1 MNKVVFF
8 VFYLIPGLILAQY
21 QITID
26 AFVLDYETGQPIE
39 YSEVGFDKKSIV
51 TLTDNEGK
59 FQLLY
64 NDELVEDNDLFMI
77 KANGY
82 KSLNINAGQVY
93 KFLRNT
99 NKFYL
104 KPESPAKK
112 WSAEFYTNDDSEFLY
127 GKVFSVSGPIQGATI
142 QIKDK
147 LIESKS
153 DFDGYFS
160 IKAKRNDILIVN
172 YLGMDEKQIL
182 VDDMEDVY
190 VLLKTSAEI
199 LDEVVLN
206 SSKVIDKDV
215 ETGYGKKNKDAMGF
229 SASTITAKDISPA
242 AISLVDVI
250 KGKFNGVQVGSNQDM
265 SPTGNKATIYVRGGS
280 LSINNSASAIFDVD
294 GMIYTETPD
303 FLDPQQ
309 IESIT
314 LLRSIG
320 ATNKYGSEGRGGVF
334 IIKMNVLARGS
345 AEIINSALVK
355 GNDYIEVLPIFT
367 NDSIS
372 SYYIKELKSAKT
384 FTDAKRIYEQQK
396 KYINTLSVP
405 YYFECYE
412 YFSNWNKIYAYS
424 ILTSLASL
432 AKDNPKALKALA
444 FKMEEIG
451 KIEDAKIIYQ
461 YLLDIRPNDE
471 QSYRDL
477 ALIYKE
483 LGENAMAIDLYS
495 KILKKQI
502 PMVDMLGLEET
513 IANEAAEIYFK
524 NINNEV
530 SFPKFP
536 VSTLR
541 GLFPEYIWKDF
552 GYDYRIVFDW
562 TDPNIEF
569 NVQFVN
575 PKNKYFNWSHT
586 VIDSKANMIDEIQ
599 YGYNTEEFIIDD
611 SDKGEWIINIENFTI
626 ENKENPTYLKYTV
639 FKNYGRPNQIKKLMV
654 INLGEIKQKMTLDK
668 LLYYN

>member
-1 MNKVVFF
+1 MKRILFF
-8 VFYLIPGLILAQY
+8 LYYLIPGLILAQY

-26 AFVLDYETGQPIE
+26 ASVLDYETKQPIE
-39 YSEVGFDKKSIV
+39 YSEVGFYHKDII

-64 NDELVEDNDLFMI
+64 NDELVDDQDLFI
-77 KANGY
+77 VTANGY
-82 KSLNINAGQVY
+82 QSLNITASQVY

-104 KPESPAKK
+104 KPQQPKDS
-112 WSAEFYTNDDSEFLY
+112 WNAEFYDDDDSEFLY

-142 QIKDK
+142 RVKNK

-153 DFDGYFS
+153 DFEGYFT
-160 IKAKRNDILIVN
+160 IKAKPNDILVVN

-182 VDDMEDVY
+182 VDDMNDVY
-190 VLLKTSAEI
+190 VLLKTNAEI

-206 SSKVIDKDV
+206 SSKAIDKEVD
-215 ETGYGKKNKDAMGF
+215 TGFGKKNKDAVGF
-229 SASTITAKDISPA
+229 STSTITAKDISPA
-242 AISLVDVI
+242 AITLVDVI
-250 KGKFNGVQVGSNQDM
+250 KGKFAGVQVGSNQDM

-345 AEIINSALVK
+345 AEIINSALIK
-355 GNDYIEVLPIFT
+355 GNDYSEVLPIYT
-367 NDSIS
+367 NDSID

-384 FTDAKRIYEQQK
+384 FIEAKTIYEQQK

-405 YYFECYE
+405 YYFECYD
-412 YFSNWNKIYAYS
+412 YFSSWDRSYAYS

-451 KIEDAKIIYQ
+451 KLEDAKIIYQ
-461 YLLDIRPNDE
+461 YLLDIRPSDE

-483 LGENAMAIDLYS
+483 LGENAMAVDLYT
-495 KILKKQI
+495 KMLKKEI

-524 NINNEV
+524 NKNKTYL
-530 SFPKFP
+530 SRFP
-536 VSTLR
+536 VSRLR
-541 GLFPEYIWKDF
+541 GLFPEYIWKEF

-611 SDKGEWIINIENFTI
+611 SEKGDWIINIENFTI
-626 ENKENPTYLKYTV
+626 ENNENPTYLKYTV
-639 FKNYGRPNQIKKLMV
+639 FKNYGRPNQIKKLRV
-654 INLGEIKQKMTLDK
+654 INLSKLNQKITLDK

>member
-1 MNKVVFF
+1 MKRILFF
-8 VFYLIPGLILAQY
+8 LYYLIPGLILAQY

-26 AFVLDYETGQPIE
+26 ASVLDYETKQPIE
-39 YSEVGFDKKSIV
+39 YSEVGFYHKDII

-64 NDELVEDNDLFMI
+64 NDELVDDQDLFI
-77 KANGY
+77 VRANGY
-82 KSLNINAGQVY
+82 QSLNITASQVY

-104 KPESPAKK
+104 KPQQPKDS
-112 WSAEFYTNDDSEFLY
+112 WNAEFYDDDDSEFLY

-142 QIKDK
+142 RVKNK

-153 DFDGYFS
+153 DFEGYFT
-160 IKAKRNDILIVN
+160 IKAKPNDILVVN

-182 VDDMEDVY
+182 VDDMNDVY
-190 VLLKTSAEI
+190 VLLKTNAEI

-206 SSKVIDKDV
+206 SSKAIDKEVD
-215 ETGYGKKNKDAMGF
+215 TGFGKKNKDAVGF
-229 SASTITAKDISPA
+229 STSTITAKDISPA
-242 AISLVDVI
+242 AITLVDVI
-250 KGKFNGVQVGSNQDM
+250 KGKFAGVQVGSNQDM

-345 AEIINSALVK
+345 AEIINSALIK
-355 GNDYIEVLPIFT
+355 GNDYSEVLPIYT
-367 NDSIS
+367 NDSID
-372 SYYIKELKSAKT
+372 SYYINELKAAKT
-384 FTDAKRIYEQQK
+384 FIEAKTIYEHQK

-405 YYFECYE
+405 YYFECYD
-412 YFSNWNKIYAYS
+412 YFSSWDRSYAYS

-451 KIEDAKIIYQ
+451 KLEDAKIIYQ
-461 YLLDIRPNDE
+461 YLLDIRPSDE

-483 LGENAMAIDLYS
+483 LGENAMAVDLYT
-495 KILKKQI
+495 KMLKKEI

-524 NINNEV
+524 NKNKTYL
-530 SFPKFP
+530 SRFP
-536 VSTLR
+536 VSRLR
-541 GLFPEYIWKDF
+541 GLFPEYIWKEF

-611 SDKGEWIINIENFTI
+611 SEKGDWIINIENFTI
-626 ENKENPTYLKYTV
+626 ENNENPTYLKYTV
-639 FKNYGRPNQIKKLMV
+639 FKNYGRPNQIKKLRV
-654 INLGEIKQKMTLDK
+654 INLSKLNQKITLDK

>member
-1 MNKVVFF
+1 MKRILFF
-8 VFYLIPGLILAQY
+8 LYYLIPGLILAQY

-26 AFVLDYETGQPIE
+26 ASVLDYETKQPIE
-39 YSEVGFDKKSIV
+39 YSEVGFYHKDII

-64 NDELVEDNDLFMI
+64 NDELVDDQDLFI
-77 KANGY
+77 VRANGY
-82 KSLNINAGQVY
+82 QSLNITASQVY

-104 KPESPAKK
+104 KPQQTKYT
-112 WSAEFYTNDDSEFLY
+112 WNAEFYDDDDSEFLY

-142 QIKDK
+142 RVKNK

-153 DFDGYFS
+153 DFEGYFT
-160 IKAKRNDILIVN
+160 IKAKPNDILVVN

-182 VDDMEDVY
+182 VDDMNDVY
-190 VLLKTSAEI
+190 VLLKTNAEI

-206 SSKVIDKDV
+206 SSKAIDKEVD
-215 ETGYGKKNKDAMGF
+215 TGFGKKNKDAVGF
-229 SASTITAKDISPA
+229 STSTITAKDISPA
-242 AISLVDVI
+242 AITLVDVI
-250 KGKFNGVQVGSNQDM
+250 KGKFAGVQVGSNQDM

-345 AEIINSALVK
+345 AEIINSALIK
-355 GNDYIEVLPIFT
+355 GNDYSEVLPIYT
-367 NDSIS
+367 NDSID

-384 FTDAKRIYEQQK
+384 FIEAKTIYEQQK

-405 YYFECYE
+405 YYFECYD
-412 YFSNWNKIYAYS
+412 YFSSWDRSYAYS

-444 FKMEEIG
+444 FKMEELG
-451 KIEDAKIIYQ
+451 KLEDAKIVYQ
-461 YLLDIRPNDE
+461 YLLDIRPSDE

-483 LGENAMAIDLYS
+483 LGENAMAVDLYT
-495 KILKKQI
+495 KMLKKEI

-524 NINNEV
+524 NKNKTYL
-530 SFPKFP
+530 SRFP
-536 VSTLR
+536 VSRLR
-541 GLFPEYIWKDF
+541 GLFPEYIWKEF

-611 SDKGEWIINIENFTI
+611 SEKGDWIINIENFTI
-626 ENKENPTYLKYTV
+626 ENNENPTYLKYTV
-639 FKNYGRPNQIKKLMV
+639 FKNYGRPNQIKKLRV
-654 INLGEIKQKMTLDK
+654 INLSKLNQKITLDK

>member
-1 MNKVVFF
+1 MKRILFF
-8 VFYLIPGLILAQY
+8 LYYLIPGLILAQY

-26 AFVLDYETGQPIE
+26 ASVLDYETKQPIE
-39 YSEVGFDKKSIV
+39 YSEVGFYHKDII

-64 NDELVEDNDLFMI
+64 NDELVDDQDLFI
-77 KANGY
+77 VRANGY
-82 KSLNINAGQVY
+82 QSLNITASQVY
-93 KFLRNT
+93 RFLRNT

-104 KPESPAKK
+104 KPQQPKYT
-112 WSAEFYTNDDSEFLY
+112 WNAEFYDDDDSEFLY

-142 QIKDK
+142 RVKNK

-153 DFDGYFS
+153 DFEGYFT
-160 IKAKRNDILIVN
+160 IKAKPNDILVVN

-182 VDDMEDVY
+182 VDDMNDVY
-190 VLLKTSAEI
+190 VLLKTNAEI

-206 SSKVIDKDV
+206 SSKAIDKEVD
-215 ETGYGKKNKDAMGF
+215 TGFGKKNKDAVGF
-229 SASTITAKDISPA
+229 STSTITAKDISPA
-242 AISLVDVI
+242 AITLVDVI
-250 KGKFNGVQVGSNQDM
+250 KGKFAGVQVGSNQDM

-345 AEIINSALVK
+345 AEIINSALIK
-355 GNDYIEVLPIFT
+355 GNDYSEVLPIYT
-367 NDSIS
+367 NDSID

-384 FTDAKRIYEQQK
+384 FIEAKTIYEQQK

-405 YYFECYE
+405 YYFECYD
-412 YFSNWNKIYAYS
+412 YFSSWDRSYAYS

-451 KIEDAKIIYQ
+451 KLEDAKIIYQ
-461 YLLDIRPNDE
+461 YLLDIRPSDE

-483 LGENAMAIDLYS
+483 LGENAMAVDLYT
-495 KILKKQI
+495 KMLKKEI

-524 NINNEV
+524 NKNKTYL
-530 SFPKFP
+530 SRFP
-536 VSTLR
+536 VSRLR
-541 GLFPEYIWKDF
+541 GLFPEYIWKEF

-611 SDKGEWIINIENFTI
+611 SEKGDWIINIENFTI
-626 ENKENPTYLKYTV
+626 ENNENPTYLKYTV
-639 FKNYGRPNQIKKLMV
+639 FKNYGRPNQIKKLRV
-654 INLGEIKQKMTLDK
+654 INLSKLNQKITLDK

>member
-1 MNKVVFF
+1 MKRILFF
-8 VFYLIPGLILAQY
+8 LYYLIPGLILAQY

-26 AFVLDYETGQPIE
+26 ASVLDYETKQPIE
-39 YSEVGFDKKSIV
+39 YSEVGFYHKDII

-64 NDELVEDNDLFMI
+64 NDELVDDQDLFI
-77 KANGY
+77 VRANGY
-82 KSLNINAGQVY
+82 QSLNITASQVY

-104 KPESPAKK
+104 KPQQTKYT
-112 WSAEFYTNDDSEFLY
+112 WNAEFYDDDDSEFLY

-142 QIKDK
+142 RVKNK

-153 DFDGYFS
+153 DFEGYFT
-160 IKAKRNDILIVN
+160 IKAKPNDILVVN

-182 VDDMEDVY
+182 VDDMNDVY
-190 VLLKTSAEI
+190 VLLKTNAEI

-206 SSKVIDKDV
+206 SSKAIDKEVD
-215 ETGYGKKNKDAMGF
+215 TGFGKKNKDAVGF
-229 SASTITAKDISPA
+229 STSTITAKDISPA
-242 AISLVDVI
+242 AITLVDVI
-250 KGKFNGVQVGSNQDM
+250 KGKFAGVQVGSNQDM

-345 AEIINSALVK
+345 AEIINSALIK
-355 GNDYIEVLPIFT
+355 GNDYSEVLPIYT
-367 NDSIS
+367 NDSID
-372 SYYIKELKSAKT
+372 SYYIKELKAAKT
-384 FTDAKRIYEQQK
+384 FIEAKTIYEQQK

-405 YYFECYE
+405 YYFECYD
-412 YFSNWNKIYAYS
+412 YFSSWDRSYAYS

-451 KIEDAKIIYQ
+451 KLEDAKIIYQ
-461 YLLDIRPNDE
+461 YLLDIRPSDE

-483 LGENAMAIDLYS
+483 LGENAMAVDLYT
-495 KILKKQI
+495 KMLKKEI

-524 NINNEV
+524 NKNKTYL
-530 SFPKFP
+530 SRFP
-536 VSTLR
+536 VSRLR
-541 GLFPEYIWKDF
+541 GLFPEYIWKEF

-611 SDKGEWIINIENFTI
+611 SEKGDWIINIENFTI
-626 ENKENPTYLKYTV
+626 ENNENPTYLKYTV
-639 FKNYGRPNQIKKLMV
+639 FKNYGRPNQIKKLRV
-654 INLGEIKQKMTLDK
+654 INLSKLNQKITLDK

>member
-1 MNKVVFF
+1 MKRILFF
-8 VFYLIPGLILAQY
+8 LYYLIPGLILAQY

-26 AFVLDYETGQPIE
+26 ASVLDYETKQPIE
-39 YSEVGFDKKSIV
+39 YSEVGFYHKDII

-64 NDELVEDNDLFMI
+64 NDELVDDQDLFI
-77 KANGY
+77 VRANGY
-82 KSLNINAGQVY
+82 QSLNITASQVY

-104 KPESPAKK
+104 KPQQTKYT
-112 WSAEFYTNDDSEFLY
+112 WNAEFYDDDDSEFLY

-142 QIKDK
+142 RVKNK

-153 DFDGYFS
+153 DFEGYFT
-160 IKAKRNDILIVN
+160 IKAKPNDILVFN

-182 VDDMEDVY
+182 VDDMNDVY
-190 VLLKTSAEI
+190 VLLKTNAEI

-206 SSKVIDKDV
+206 SSKAIDKEVD
-215 ETGYGKKNKDAMGF
+215 TGFGKKNKDAVGF
-229 SASTITAKDISPA
+229 STSTITAKDISPA
-242 AISLVDVI
+242 AITLVDVI
-250 KGKFNGVQVGSNQDM
+250 KGKFAGVQVGSNQDM

-345 AEIINSALVK
+345 AEIINSALIK
-355 GNDYIEVLPIFT
+355 GNDYSEVLPIYT
-367 NDSIS
+367 NDSID
-372 SYYIKELKSAKT
+372 SYYINELKAAKT
-384 FTDAKRIYEQQK
+384 FIEAKTIYEQQK

-405 YYFECYE
+405 YYFECYD
-412 YFSNWNKIYAYS
+412 YFSSWDRSYAYS

-451 KIEDAKIIYQ
+451 KLEDAKIIYQ
-461 YLLDIRPNDE
+461 YLLDIRPSDE

-483 LGENAMAIDLYS
+483 LGENAMAVDLYT
-495 KILKKQI
+495 KMLKKEI

-524 NINNEV
+524 NKNKTYL
-530 SFPKFP
+530 SRFP
-536 VSTLR
+536 VSRLR
-541 GLFPEYIWKDF
+541 GLFPEYIWKEF

-611 SDKGEWIINIENFTI
+611 SEKGDWIINIENFTI
-626 ENKENPTYLKYTV
+626 ENNENPTYLKYTV
-639 FKNYGRPNQIKKLMV
+639 FKNYGRPNQIKKLRV
-654 INLGEIKQKMTLDK
+654 INLSKLNQKITLDK

>member
-1 MNKVVFF
+1 MKRILFF
-8 VFYLIPGLILAQY
+8 LYYLIPGLILAQY

-26 AFVLDYETGQPIE
+26 ASVLDYETKQPIE
-39 YSEVGFDKKSIV
+39 YSEVGFYHKDII

-64 NDELVEDNDLFMI
+64 NDELVDDQDLFI
-77 KANGY
+77 VRANGY
-82 KSLNINAGQVY
+82 QSLNITASQVY

-104 KPESPAKK
+104 KPQQPMDN
-112 WSAEFYTNDDSEFLY
+112 WNAEFYDDDDSEFLY

-142 QIKDK
+142 RVKNK

-153 DFDGYFS
+153 DFEGYFT
-160 IKAKRNDILIVN
+160 IKAKPNDILVVN

-182 VDDMEDVY
+182 VDDMNDVY
-190 VLLKTSAEI
+190 VLLKTNAEI

-206 SSKVIDKDV
+206 SSKAIDKEVD
-215 ETGYGKKNKDAMGF
+215 TGFGKKNKDAVGF
-229 SASTITAKDISPA
+229 STSTITAKDISPA
-242 AISLVDVI
+242 AITLVDVI
-250 KGKFNGVQVGSNQDM
+250 KGKFAGVQVGSNQDM

-345 AEIINSALVK
+345 AEIINSALIK
-355 GNDYIEVLPIFT
+355 GNDYSEVLPIYT
-367 NDSIS
+367 NDSID

-384 FTDAKRIYEQQK
+384 FIEAKTIYEQQK

-405 YYFECYE
+405 YYFECYD
-412 YFSNWNKIYAYS
+412 YFSSWDRSYAYS

-451 KIEDAKIIYQ
+451 KLEDAKIIYQ
-461 YLLDIRPNDE
+461 YLLDIRPSDE

-483 LGENAMAIDLYS
+483 LGENAMAVDLYT
-495 KILKKQI
+495 KMLKKEI

-524 NINNEV
+524 NKNKTYL
-530 SFPKFP
+530 SRFP
-536 VSTLR
+536 VSRLR
-541 GLFPEYIWKDF
+541 GLFPEYIWKEF

-611 SDKGEWIINIENFTI
+611 SEKGDWIINIENFTI
-626 ENKENPTYLKYTV
+626 ENNENPTYLKYTV
-639 FKNYGRPNQIKKLMV
+639 FKNYGRPNQIKKLRV
-654 INLGEIKQKMTLDK
+654 INLSKLNQKITLDK

>member
-1 MNKVVFF
+1 MKRILFF
-8 VFYLIPGLILAQY
+8 LYYLIPGLILAQY

-26 AFVLDYETGQPIE
+26 ASVLDYETKQPIE
-39 YSEVGFDKKSIV
+39 YSEVGFYHKDII

-64 NDELVEDNDLFMI
+64 NDELVDDQDLFI
-77 KANGY
+77 VRANGY
-82 KSLNINAGQVY
+82 QSLNITASQVY

-104 KPESPAKK
+104 KPQQPKYS
-112 WSAEFYTNDDSEFLY
+112 WNAEFYDDDDSEFLY

-142 QIKDK
+142 RVKNK

-153 DFDGYFS
+153 DFEGYFT
-160 IKAKRNDILIVN
+160 IKAKPNDILVVN

-182 VDDMEDVY
+182 VDDMNDVY
-190 VLLKTSAEI
+190 VLLKTNAEI

-206 SSKVIDKDV
+206 SSKAIDKEVD
-215 ETGYGKKNKDAMGF
+215 TGFGKKNKDAVGF
-229 SASTITAKDISPA
+229 STSTITAKDISPA
-242 AISLVDVI
+242 AITLVDVI
-250 KGKFNGVQVGSNQDM
+250 KGKFAGVQVGSNQDM

-345 AEIINSALVK
+345 AEIINSALIK
-355 GNDYIEVLPIFT
+355 GNDYSEVLPIYT
-367 NDSIS
+367 NDSID
-372 SYYIKELKSAKT
+372 SYYINELKAAKT
-384 FTDAKRIYEQQK
+384 FIEAKTIYEQQK

-405 YYFECYE
+405 YYFECYD
-412 YFSNWNKIYAYS
+412 YFSSWDRSYAYS

-451 KIEDAKIIYQ
+451 KLEDAKIIYQ
-461 YLLDIRPNDE
+461 YLLDIRPSDE

-483 LGENAMAIDLYS
+483 LGENAMAVDLYT
-495 KILKKQI
+495 KMLKKEI

-524 NINNEV
+524 NKNKTYL
-530 SFPKFP
+530 SRFP
-536 VSTLR
+536 VSRLR
-541 GLFPEYIWKDF
+541 GLFPEYIWKEF

-611 SDKGEWIINIENFTI
+611 SEKGDWIINIENFTI
-626 ENKENPTYLKYTV
+626 ENNENPTYLKYTV
-639 FKNYGRPNQIKKLMV
+639 FKNYGRPNQIKKLRV
-654 INLGEIKQKMTLDK
+654 INLSKLNQKITLDK

>member
-1 MNKVVFF
+1 MKRILFF
-8 VFYLIPGLILAQY
+8 LYYLIPGLILAQY

-26 AFVLDYETGQPIE
+26 ASVLDYETKQPIE
-39 YSEVGFDKKSIV
+39 YSEVGFYHKDII
-51 TLTDNEGK
+51 TLTDNKGK

-64 NDELVEDNDLFMI
+64 NDELVDDQDLFI
-77 KANGY
+77 VRANGY
-82 KSLNINAGQVY
+82 QSLNITASQVY

-104 KPESPAKK
+104 KPQQPKDS
-112 WSAEFYTNDDSEFLY
+112 WNAEFYDDDDSEFLY

-142 QIKDK
+142 RVKNK

-153 DFDGYFS
+153 DFEGYFT
-160 IKAKRNDILIVN
+160 IKAKPNDILVVN

-182 VDDMEDVY
+182 VDDMNDVY
-190 VLLKTSAEI
+190 VLLKTNAEI

-206 SSKVIDKDV
+206 SSKAIDKEVD
-215 ETGYGKKNKDAMGF
+215 TGFGKKNKDAVGF
-229 SASTITAKDISPA
+229 STSTITAKDISPA
-242 AISLVDVI
+242 AITLVDVI
-250 KGKFNGVQVGSNQDM
+250 KGKFAGVQVGSNQDM

-345 AEIINSALVK
+345 AEIINSALIK
-355 GNDYIEVLPIFT
+355 GNDYSEVLPIYT
-367 NDSIS
+367 NDSID
-372 SYYIKELKSAKT
+372 SYYINELKAAKT
-384 FTDAKRIYEQQK
+384 FIEAKTIYEHQK

-405 YYFECYE
+405 YYFECYD
-412 YFSNWNKIYAYS
+412 YFSSWDRSYAYS

-451 KIEDAKIIYQ
+451 KLEDAKIIYQ
-461 YLLDIRPNDE
+461 YLLDIRPSDE

-483 LGENAMAIDLYS
+483 LGENAMAVDLYT
-495 KILKKQI
+495 KMLKKEI

-524 NINNEV
+524 NKNKTYL
-530 SFPKFP
+530 SRFP
-536 VSTLR
+536 VSRLR
-541 GLFPEYIWKDF
+541 GLFPEYIWKEF

-611 SDKGEWIINIENFTI
+611 SEKGDWIINIENFTI
-626 ENKENPTYLKYTV
+626 ENNENPTYLKYTV
-639 FKNYGRPNQIKKLMV
+639 FKNYGRPNQIKKLRV
-654 INLGEIKQKMTLDK
+654 INLSKLNQKITLDK

>member
-1 MNKVVFF
+1 MKRILFF
-8 VFYLIPGLILAQY
+8 LYYLIPGLILAQY

-26 AFVLDYETGQPIE
+26 ASVLDYETKQPIE
-39 YSEVGFDKKSIV
+39 YSEVGFYHKDII

-64 NDELVEDNDLFMI
+64 NDELVDDQDLFI
-77 KANGY
+77 VRANGY
-82 KSLNINAGQVY
+82 QSLNITASQVY

-104 KPESPAKK
+104 KPQQPKDS
-112 WSAEFYTNDDSEFLY
+112 WNAEFYDDDDSEFLY

-142 QIKDK
+142 RVKNK

-153 DFDGYFS
+153 DFEGYFT
-160 IKAKRNDILIVN
+160 IKAKPNDILVVN

-182 VDDMEDVY
+182 VDDMNDVY
-190 VLLKTSAEI
+190 VLLKTNAEI

-206 SSKVIDKDV
+206 SSKAIDKEVD
-215 ETGYGKKNKDAMGF
+215 TGFGKKNKDAVGF
-229 SASTITAKDISPA
+229 STSTITAKDISPA
-242 AISLVDVI
+242 AITLVDVI
-250 KGKFNGVQVGSNQDM
+250 KGKFAGVQVGSNQDM

-345 AEIINSALVK
+345 AEIINSALIK
-355 GNDYIEVLPIFT
+355 GNDYSEVLPIYT
-367 NDSIS
+367 NDSID

-384 FTDAKRIYEQQK
+384 FIEAKTIYEQQK

-405 YYFECYE
+405 YYFECYD
-412 YFSNWNKIYAYS
+412 YFSSWDRSYAYS

-451 KIEDAKIIYQ
+451 KLEDAKIIYQ
-461 YLLDIRPNDE
+461 YLLDIRPSDE

-483 LGENAMAIDLYS
+483 LGENAMAVDLYT
-495 KILKKQI
+495 KMLKKEI

-524 NINNEV
+524 NKNKTYL
-530 SFPKFP
+530 SRFP
-536 VSTLR
+536 VSRLR
-541 GLFPEYIWKDF
+541 GLFPEYIWKEF

-611 SDKGEWIINIENFTI
+611 SEKGDWIINIENFTI
-626 ENKENPTYLKYTV
+626 ENNENPTYLKYTV
-639 FKNYGRPNQIKKLMV
+639 FKNYGRPNQIKKLRV
-654 INLGEIKQKMTLDK
+654 INLSKLNQKITLDK

>member
-1 MNKVVFF
+1 MKRILFF
-8 VFYLIPGLILAQY
+8 LYYLIPGLILAQY

-26 AFVLDYETGQPIE
+26 ASVLDYETKQPIE
-39 YSEVGFDKKSIV
+39 YSEVGFYHKDII

-64 NDELVEDNDLFMI
+64 NDELVDDQDLFI
-77 KANGY
+77 VRANGY
-82 KSLNINAGQVY
+82 QSLNITASQVY

-104 KPESPAKK
+104 KPQEPKDK
-112 WSAEFYTNDDSEFLY
+112 WNAEFYDDDDSEFLY

-142 QIKDK
+142 RVKNK

-153 DFDGYFS
+153 DFEGYFT
-160 IKAKRNDILIVN
+160 IKAKPNDILVVN

-182 VDDMEDVY
+182 VDDMNDVY
-190 VLLKTSAEI
+190 VLLKTNAEI

-206 SSKVIDKDV
+206 SSKAIDKEVD
-215 ETGYGKKNKDAMGF
+215 TGFGKKNKDAVGF
-229 SASTITAKDISPA
+229 STSTITAKDISPA
-242 AISLVDVI
+242 AITLVDVI
-250 KGKFNGVQVGSNQDM
+250 KGKFAGVQVGSNQDM

-345 AEIINSALVK
+345 AEIINSALIK
-355 GNDYIEVLPIFT
+355 GNDYSEVLPIYT
-367 NDSIS
+367 NDSID

-384 FTDAKRIYEQQK
+384 FIEAKTIYEQQK

-405 YYFECYE
+405 YYFECYD
-412 YFSNWNKIYAYS
+412 YFSSWDRSYAYS

-451 KIEDAKIIYQ
+451 KLEDAKIIYQ
-461 YLLDIRPNDE
+461 YLLDIRPSDE

-483 LGENAMAIDLYS
+483 LGENAMAVDLYT
-495 KILKKQI
+495 KMLKKEI

-524 NINNEV
+524 NKNKTYL
-530 SFPKFP
+530 SRFP
-536 VSTLR
+536 VSRLR
-541 GLFPEYIWKDF
+541 GLFPEYIWKEF

-611 SDKGEWIINIENFTI
+611 SEKGDWIINIENFTI
-626 ENKENPTYLKYTV
+626 ENNENPTYLKYTV
-639 FKNYGRPNQIKKLMV
+639 FKNYGRPNQIKKLRV
-654 INLGEIKQKMTLDK
+654 INLSKLNQKITLDK

>member
-1 MNKVVFF
+1 MKRILFF
-8 VFYLIPGLILAQY
+8 LYYLIPGLILAQY

-26 AFVLDYETGQPIE
+26 ASVLDYETKQPIE
-39 YSEVGFDKKSIV
+39 YSEVGFYHKDII

-64 NDELVEDNDLFMI
+64 NDELVDDQDLFI
-77 KANGY
+77 LRANGY
-82 KSLNINAGQVY
+82 QSLNITASQVY

-104 KPESPAKK
+104 KPQQPKDK
-112 WSAEFYTNDDSEFLY
+112 WNAEFYDDDDSEFLY

-142 QIKDK
+142 RVKNK

-153 DFDGYFS
+153 DFEGYFT
-160 IKAKRNDILIVN
+160 IKAKPNDILVVN

-182 VDDMEDVY
+182 VDDMNDVY
-190 VLLKTSAEI
+190 VLLKTNAEI

-206 SSKVIDKDV
+206 SSKAIDKEVD
-215 ETGYGKKNKDAMGF
+215 TGFGKKNKDAVGF
-229 SASTITAKDISPA
+229 STSTITAKDISPA
-242 AISLVDVI
+242 AITLVDVI
-250 KGKFNGVQVGSNQDM
+250 KGKFAGVQVGSNQDM

-345 AEIINSALVK
+345 AEIINSALIK
-355 GNDYIEVLPIFT
+355 GNDYSEVLPIYT
-367 NDSIS
+367 NDSID
-372 SYYIKELKSAKT
+372 SYYINELKAAKT
-384 FTDAKRIYEQQK
+384 FIEAKTIYEQQK

-405 YYFECYE
+405 YYFECYD
-412 YFSNWNKIYAYS
+412 YFSSWDRSYAYS

-432 AKDNPKALKALA
+432 AKDNPKALKGLA

-451 KIEDAKIIYQ
+451 KLEDAKIIYQ
-461 YLLDIRPNDE
+461 YLLDIRPSDE

-483 LGENAMAIDLYS
+483 LGENAMAVDLYT
-495 KILKKQI
+495 KMLKKEI

-524 NINNEV
+524 NKNKTYL
-530 SFPKFP
+530 SRFP
-536 VSTLR
+536 VSRLR
-541 GLFPEYIWKDF
+541 GLFPEYIWKEF

-611 SDKGEWIINIENFTI
+611 SEKGDWIINIENFTI
-626 ENKENPTYLKYTV
+626 ENNENPTYLKYTV
-639 FKNYGRPNQIKKLMV
+639 FKNYGRPNQIKKLRV
-654 INLGEIKQKMTLDK
+654 INLSKLNQKITLDK

>member
-1 MNKVVFF
+1 MKRILFF
-8 VFYLIPGLILAQY
+8 LYYLIPGLILAQY

-26 AFVLDYETGQPIE
+26 ASVLDYETKQPIE
-39 YSEVGFDKKSIV
+39 YSEVGFYHKDII

-64 NDELVEDNDLFMI
+64 NDELIDDQDLFI
-77 KANGY
+77 VRANGY
-82 KSLNINAGQVY
+82 QSLNITASQVY

-104 KPESPAKK
+104 KPQQPKDN
-112 WSAEFYTNDDSEFLY
+112 WNAEFYDDDDSEFLY

-142 QIKDK
+142 RVKNK

-153 DFDGYFS
+153 DFEGYFT
-160 IKAKRNDILIVN
+160 IKAKPNDILVVN

-182 VDDMEDVY
+182 VDDMNDVY
-190 VLLKTSAEI
+190 VLLKTNAEI

-206 SSKVIDKDV
+206 SSKAIDKEVD
-215 ETGYGKKNKDAMGF
+215 TGFGKKNKDAVGF
-229 SASTITAKDISPA
+229 STSTITAKDISPA
-242 AISLVDVI
+242 AITLVDVI
-250 KGKFNGVQVGSNQDM
+250 KGKFAGVQVGSNQDM

-345 AEIINSALVK
+345 AEIINSALIK
-355 GNDYIEVLPIFT
+355 GNDYSEVLPIYT
-367 NDSIS
+367 NDSID
-372 SYYIKELKSAKT
+372 SYYIKELKAAKT
-384 FTDAKRIYEQQK
+384 FIEAKTIYEQQK

-405 YYFECYE
+405 YYFECYD
-412 YFSNWNKIYAYS
+412 YFSSWDRSYAYS

-451 KIEDAKIIYQ
+451 KLEDAKIIYQ
-461 YLLDIRPNDE
+461 YLLDIRPSDE

-483 LGENAMAIDLYS
+483 LGENAMAVDLYT
-495 KILKKQI
+495 KMLKKEI

-524 NINNEV
+524 NKNKTYL
-530 SFPKFP
+530 SRFP
-536 VSTLR
+536 VSRLR
-541 GLFPEYIWKDF
+541 GLFPEYIWKEF

-611 SDKGEWIINIENFTI
+611 SEKGDWIINIENFTI
-626 ENKENPTYLKYTV
+626 ENNENPTYLKYTV
-639 FKNYGRPNQIKKLMV
+639 FKNYGRPNQIKKLRV
-654 INLGEIKQKMTLDK
+654 INLSKLNQKITLDK

>member
-1 MNKVVFF
+1 MKRSLFF
-8 VFYLIPGLILAQY
+8 LYYLIPGLILAQY

-26 AFVLDYETGQPIE
+26 ASVLDYETKQPIE
-39 YSEVGFDKKSIV
+39 YSEVGFYHKDII

-64 NDELVEDNDLFMI
+64 NDELIDDQDLFI
-77 KANGY
+77 VRANGY
-82 KSLNINAGQVY
+82 QSLNINASQVY

-104 KPESPAKK
+104 KPQQPKDN
-112 WSAEFYTNDDSEFLY
+112 WNTEFYDDDDSEFLY

-142 QIKDK
+142 RVKNK

-153 DFDGYFS
+153 DFEGYFT
-160 IKAKRNDILIVN
+160 IKAKPNDILVVN
-172 YLGMDEKQIL
+172 YLGMDEKQIF
-182 VDDMEDVY
+182 VDNMDDVY
-190 VLLKTSAEI
+190 VLLKTNAEI

-206 SSKVIDKDV
+206 SSKAIDKEVD
-215 ETGYGKKNKDAMGF
+215 TGFGKKNKDAVGF
-229 SASTITAKDISPA
+229 STSTITAKDISPA
-242 AISLVDVI
+242 AITLVDVI
-250 KGKFNGVQVGSNQDM
+250 KGKFAGVQVGSNQDM

-314 LLRSIG
+314 LLRSMG

-345 AEIINSALVK
+345 AEIINSALIK
-355 GNDYIEVLPIFT
+355 GNDYSEVLPIYT
-367 NDSIS
+367 NDSLD
-372 SYYIKELKSAKT
+372 SYYIKELKASKN
-384 FTDAKRIYEQQK
+384 FIEAKRIYEQQK
-396 KYINTLSVP
+396 KYVNTLSVP
-405 YYFECYE
+405 YYFECYD
-412 YFSNWNKIYAYS
+412 YFSSWDKSYAYS

-451 KIEDAKIIYQ
+451 KLEDAKIVYQ
-461 YLLDIRPNDE
+461 YLLDIRPSDE

-483 LGENAMAIDLYS
+483 LGENAMAVDLYS
-495 KILKKQI
+495 KMLKKEI

-513 IANEAAEIYFK
+513 IANEAAELYFK
-524 NINNEV
+524 NNNGIYL
-530 SFPKFP
+530 SRFP
-536 VSTLR
+536 VNKLR

-569 NVQFVN
+569 NIQFVN

-586 VIDSKANMIDEIQ
+586 VIDSRANMIDEIQ

-611 SDKGEWIINIENFTI
+611 SEKGDWIINIENFTI
-626 ENKENPTYLKYTV
+626 ENNDNPTFLKYTV
-639 FKNYGRPNQIKKLMV
+639 FKNYGRPNQIKKLRV
-654 INLGEIKQKMTLDK
+654 INLSELKQKITLDK

>member
-1 MNKVVFF
+1 MKRILFF
-8 VFYLIPGLILAQY
+8 LYYLIPGLILAQY

-26 AFVLDYETGQPIE
+26 ASVLDYETKQPIE
-39 YSEVGFDKKSIV
+39 YSEVGFYHKDII

-64 NDELVEDNDLFMI
+64 NDELVDDQDLFI
-77 KANGY
+77 LKANGY
-82 KSLNINAGQVY
+82 QSLNITASQVY

-104 KPESPAKK
+104 KPQQTKYT
-112 WSAEFYTNDDSEFLY
+112 WNAEFYDDDDSEFLY

-142 QIKDK
+142 RVKNK

-153 DFDGYFS
+153 DFEGYFT
-160 IKAKRNDILIVN
+160 IKAKPNDILVVN

-182 VDDMEDVY
+182 VDDMNDVY
-190 VLLKTSAEI
+190 VLLKTNAEI

-206 SSKVIDKDV
+206 SSKAIDKEVD
-215 ETGYGKKNKDAMGF
+215 TGFGKKNKDAVGF
-229 SASTITAKDISPA
+229 STSTITAKDISPA
-242 AISLVDVI
+242 AITLVDVI
-250 KGKFNGVQVGSNQDM
+250 KGKFAGVQVGSNQDM

-345 AEIINSALVK
+345 AEIINSALIK
-355 GNDYIEVLPIFT
+355 GNDYSEVLPIYT
-367 NDSIS
+367 NDSID

-384 FTDAKRIYEQQK
+384 FIEAKTIYEQQK

-405 YYFECYE
+405 YYFECYD
-412 YFSNWNKIYAYS
+412 YFSRWDRSYAYS

-451 KIEDAKIIYQ
+451 KLEDAKIIYQ
-461 YLLDIRPNDE
+461 YLLDIRPSDE

-483 LGENAMAIDLYS
+483 LGENAMAVDLYT
-495 KILKKQI
+495 KMLKKEI

-524 NINNEV
+524 NKNKTYL
-530 SFPKFP
+530 SRFP
-536 VSTLR
+536 VSRLR
-541 GLFPEYIWKDF
+541 GLFPEYIWKEF

-586 VIDSKANMIDEIQ
+586 VIDSKANLIDEIQ

-611 SDKGEWIINIENFTI
+611 SEKGDWIINIENFTI
-626 ENKENPTYLKYTV
+626 ENNENPTYLKYTV
-639 FKNYGRPNQIKKLMV
+639 FKNYGRPNQIKKLRV
-654 INLGEIKQKMTLDK
+654 INLSKLNQKITLDK

>member
-1 MNKVVFF
+1 MKRILFF
-8 VFYLIPGLILAQY
+8 LYYLIPGLILAQY

-26 AFVLDYETGQPIE
+26 ASVLDYETKQPIE
-39 YSEVGFDKKSIV
+39 YSEVGFYHKDII

-64 NDELVEDNDLFMI
+64 NDELVDDQDLFI
-77 KANGY
+77 VRANGY
-82 KSLNINAGQVY
+82 QSLNITASQVY

-104 KPESPAKK
+104 KPQQTKYT
-112 WSAEFYTNDDSEFLY
+112 WNAEFYDDDDSEFLY

-142 QIKDK
+142 RVKNK

-153 DFDGYFS
+153 DFEGYFT
-160 IKAKRNDILIVN
+160 IKAKPNDILVVN

-182 VDDMEDVY
+182 VDDMNDVY
-190 VLLKTSAEI
+190 VLLKTNAEI

-206 SSKVIDKDV
+206 SSKAIDKEVD
-215 ETGYGKKNKDAMGF
+215 TGFGKKNKDAVGF
-229 SASTITAKDISPA
+229 STSTITAKDISPA
-242 AISLVDVI
+242 AITLVDVI
-250 KGKFNGVQVGSNQDM
+250 KGKFAGVQVGSNQDM

-345 AEIINSALVK
+345 AEIINSALIK
-355 GNDYIEVLPIFT
+355 GNDYSEVLPIYN
-367 NDSIS
+367 NDSID

-384 FTDAKRIYEQQK
+384 FIEAKTIYEQQK

-405 YYFECYE
+405 YYFECYD
-412 YFSNWNKIYAYS
+412 YFSSWDRSYAYS

-451 KIEDAKIIYQ
+451 KLEDAKIIYQ
-461 YLLDIRPNDE
+461 YLLDIRPSDE

-483 LGENAMAIDLYS
+483 LGENAMAVDLYT
-495 KILKKQI
+495 KMLKKEI

-524 NINNEV
+524 NKNKTYL
-530 SFPKFP
+530 SRFP
-536 VSTLR
+536 VSRLR
-541 GLFPEYIWKDF
+541 GLFPEYIWKEF

-611 SDKGEWIINIENFTI
+611 SEKGDWIINIENFTI
-626 ENKENPTYLKYTV
+626 ENNENPTYLKYTV
-639 FKNYGRPNQIKKLMV
+639 FKNYGRPNQIKKLRV
-654 INLGEIKQKMTLDK
+654 INLSKLNQKITLDK

>member
-1 MNKVVFF
+1 MKRILFF
-8 VFYLIPGLILAQY
+8 LYYLIPGLILAQY

-26 AFVLDYETGQPIE
+26 ASVLDYETKQPIE
-39 YSEVGFDKKSIV
+39 YSEVGFYHKDII

-64 NDELVEDNDLFMI
+64 NDELVDDQDLFI
-77 KANGY
+77 VRANGY
-82 KSLNINAGQVY
+82 QSLNITASQVY

-104 KPESPAKK
+104 KPQQPKYS
-112 WSAEFYTNDDSEFLY
+112 WNAEFYDDDDSEFLY

-142 QIKDK
+142 RVKNK

-153 DFDGYFS
+153 DFEGYFT
-160 IKAKRNDILIVN
+160 IKAKPNDILVVN

-182 VDDMEDVY
+182 VDDMNDVY
-190 VLLKTSAEI
+190 VLLKTNAEI

-206 SSKVIDKDV
+206 SSKAIDKEVD
-215 ETGYGKKNKDAMGF
+215 TGFGKKNKDAVGF
-229 SASTITAKDISPA
+229 STSTITAKDISPA
-242 AISLVDVI
+242 AITLVDVI
-250 KGKFNGVQVGSNQDM
+250 KGKFAGVQIGSNQDM

-345 AEIINSALVK
+345 AEIINSALIK
-355 GNDYIEVLPIFT
+355 GNDYSEVLPIYT
-367 NDSIS
+367 NDSID
-372 SYYIKELKSAKT
+372 SYYINELKAAKT
-384 FTDAKRIYEQQK
+384 FIEAKTIYEQQK

-405 YYFECYE
+405 YYFECYD
-412 YFSNWNKIYAYS
+412 YFSNWDRSYAYS
-424 ILTSLASL
+424 ILTGLASL

-444 FKMEEIG
+444 FKMEELG
-451 KIEDAKIIYQ
+451 KLEDAKIVYQ
-461 YLLDIRPNDE
+461 YLLDIRPSDE

-483 LGENAMAIDLYS
+483 LGENAIAVDLYT
-495 KILKKQI
+495 KILKKEI

-524 NINNEV
+524 NKNKTYV
-530 SFPKFP
+530 SILP
-536 VSTLR
+536 VSKLR

-611 SDKGEWIINIENFTI
+611 SEKGDWIINIENFTI
-626 ENKENPTYLKYTV
+626 ENSENPTYLKYTV
-639 FKNYGRPNQIKKLMV
+639 FKNYGRPNQIKKLRV
-654 INLGEIKQKMTLDK
+654 INLSKLNQKITLDK

>member
-1 MNKVVFF
+1 MKRILFF
-8 VFYLIPGLILAQY
+8 LYYLIPGLILAQY

-26 AFVLDYETGQPIE
+26 ASVLDYETKQPIE
-39 YSEVGFDKKSIV
+39 YSEVGFYHKDII

-64 NDELVEDNDLFMI
+64 NDELVDDQDLFVVR
-77 KANGY
+77 ANGY
-82 KSLNINAGQVY
+82 QSLNITASQVY

-104 KPESPAKK
+104 KPQQTKYT
-112 WSAEFYTNDDSEFLY
+112 WNAEFYDDDDSEFLY

-142 QIKDK
+142 RVKNK

-153 DFDGYFS
+153 DFEGYFT
-160 IKAKRNDILIVN
+160 IKAKPNDILVVN

-182 VDDMEDVY
+182 VDDMNDVY
-190 VLLKTSAEI
+190 VLLKTNAEI

-206 SSKVIDKDV
+206 SSKAIDKEVD
-215 ETGYGKKNKDAMGF
+215 TGFGKKNKDAVGF
-229 SASTITAKDISPA
+229 STSTITAKDISPA
-242 AISLVDVI
+242 AITLVDVI
-250 KGKFNGVQVGSNQDM
+250 KGKFAGVQVGSNQDM

-345 AEIINSALVK
+345 AEIINSALIK
-355 GNDYIEVLPIFT
+355 GNDYSEVLPIYT
-367 NDSIS
+367 NDSID

-384 FTDAKRIYEQQK
+384 FIEAKTIYEQQK

-405 YYFECYE
+405 YYFECYD
-412 YFSNWNKIYAYS
+412 YFSSWDRSYAYS

-451 KIEDAKIIYQ
+451 KLEDAKIIYQ
-461 YLLDIRPNDE
+461 YLLDIRPSDE

-483 LGENAMAIDLYS
+483 LGENAMAVDLYT
-495 KILKKQI
+495 KMLKKEI

-524 NINNEV
+524 NKNKTYL
-530 SFPKFP
+530 SRFP
-536 VSTLR
+536 VSRLR
-541 GLFPEYIWKDF
+541 GLFPEYIWKEF

-611 SDKGEWIINIENFTI
+611 SEKGDWIINIENFTI
-626 ENKENPTYLKYTV
+626 ENNENPTYLKYTV
-639 FKNYGRPNQIKKLMV
+639 FKNYGRPNQIKKLRV
-654 INLGEIKQKMTLDK
+654 INLSKLNQKITLDK

>member
-1 MNKVVFF
+1 VKRILFF
-8 VFYLIPGLILAQY
+8 LYYLIPGLILAQY

-26 AFVLDYETGQPIE
+26 ASVLDYETKQPIE
-39 YSEVGFDKKSIV
+39 YSEVGFYHKDII

-64 NDELVEDNDLFMI
+64 NDELVDDQDLFI
-77 KANGY
+77 LKANGY
-82 KSLNINAGQVY
+82 QSLNITASQVY

-104 KPESPAKK
+104 KPQQPKDS
-112 WSAEFYTNDDSEFLY
+112 WNAEFYDDDDSEFLY

-142 QIKDK
+142 RVKNK

-153 DFDGYFS
+153 DFEGYFT
-160 IKAKRNDILIVN
+160 IKAKPNDILVVN

-182 VDDMEDVY
+182 VDDMNDVY
-190 VLLKTSAEI
+190 VLLKTNAEI

-206 SSKVIDKDV
+206 SSKAIDKEVD
-215 ETGYGKKNKDAMGF
+215 TGFGKKNKDAVGF
-229 SASTITAKDISPA
+229 STSTITAKDISPA
-242 AISLVDVI
+242 AITLVDVI
-250 KGKFNGVQVGSNQDM
+250 KGKFAGVQVGSNQDM

-345 AEIINSALVK
+345 AEIINSALIK
-355 GNDYIEVLPIFT
+355 GNDYSEVLPIYT
-367 NDSIS
+367 NDSID
-372 SYYIKELKSAKT
+372 SYYINELKAAKT
-384 FTDAKRIYEQQK
+384 FIEAKTIYEQQK

-405 YYFECYE
+405 YYFECYD
-412 YFSNWNKIYAYS
+412 YFSSLDRSYAYS

-451 KIEDAKIIYQ
+451 KLEDAKIIYQ
-461 YLLDIRPNDE
+461 YLLDIRPSDE

-483 LGENAMAIDLYS
+483 LGENAMAVDLYT
-495 KILKKQI
+495 KMLKKEI

-524 NINNEV
+524 NKNKTYL
-530 SFPKFP
+530 SRFP
-536 VSTLR
+536 VSRLR
-541 GLFPEYIWKDF
+541 GLFPEYIWKEF

-611 SDKGEWIINIENFTI
+611 SEKGDWIINIENFTI
-626 ENKENPTYLKYTV
+626 ENNENPTYLKYTV
-639 FKNYGRPNQIKKLMV
+639 FKNYGRPNQIKKLRV
-654 INLGEIKQKMTLDK
+654 INLSKLNQKITLDK

>member
-1 MNKVVFF
+1 MKRILFF
-8 VFYLIPGLILAQY
+8 LYYLIPGLILAQY

-26 AFVLDYETGQPIE
+26 ASVLDYETKQPIE
-39 YSEVGFDKKSIV
+39 YSEVGFYHKDII

-64 NDELVEDNDLFMI
+64 NDELVDDQDLFI
-77 KANGY
+77 VRANGY
-82 KSLNINAGQVY
+82 QSLNITASQVY

-104 KPESPAKK
+104 KPQQTKYT
-112 WSAEFYTNDDSEFLY
+112 WNAEFYDDDDSEFLY

-142 QIKDK
+142 RVKNK

-153 DFDGYFS
+153 DFEGYFT
-160 IKAKRNDILIVN
+160 IKAKPNDILVVN

-182 VDDMEDVY
+182 VDDMNDVY
-190 VLLKTSAEI
+190 VLLKTNAEI

-206 SSKVIDKDV
+206 SSKAIDKEVD
-215 ETGYGKKNKDAMGF
+215 TGFGKKNKDAVGF
-229 SASTITAKDISPA
+229 STSTITAKDISPA
-242 AISLVDVI
+242 AITLVDVI
-250 KGKFNGVQVGSNQDM
+250 KGKFAGVQVGSNQDM

-345 AEIINSALVK
+345 AEIINSALIK
-355 GNDYIEVLPIFT
+355 GNDYSEVLPVYT
-367 NDSIS
+367 NDSID
-372 SYYIKELKSAKT
+372 SYYIKELKAAKT
-384 FTDAKRIYEQQK
+384 FIEAKTIYEQQK

-405 YYFECYE
+405 YYFECYD
-412 YFSNWNKIYAYS
+412 YFSSWDRSYAYS

-451 KIEDAKIIYQ
+451 KLEDAKIIYQ
-461 YLLDIRPNDE
+461 YLLDIRPSDE

-483 LGENAMAIDLYS
+483 LGENAMAVDLYT
-495 KILKKQI
+495 KMLKKEI

-524 NINNEV
+524 NKNKTYL
-530 SFPKFP
+530 SRFP
-536 VSTLR
+536 VSRLR
-541 GLFPEYIWKDF
+541 GLFPEYIWKEF

-611 SDKGEWIINIENFTI
+611 SEKGDWIINIENFTI
-626 ENKENPTYLKYTV
+626 ENNENPTYLKYTV
-639 FKNYGRPNQIKKLMV
+639 FKNYGRPNQIKKLRV
-654 INLGEIKQKMTLDK
+654 INLSKLNQKITLDK

>member
-1 MNKVVFF
+1 MKRILFF
-8 VFYLIPGLILAQY
+8 LYYLIPGLILAQY
-21 QITID
+21 QVTID
-26 AFVLDYETGQPIE
+26 ASVLDYETKQPIE
-39 YSEVGFDKKSIV
+39 YSEVGFYHKDII

-64 NDELVEDNDLFMI
+64 NDELVDDQDLFI
-77 KANGY
+77 VRANGY
-82 KSLNINAGQVY
+82 QSLNITASQVY

-104 KPESPAKK
+104 KPQQTKYT
-112 WSAEFYTNDDSEFLY
+112 WNAEFYDDDDSEFLY

-142 QIKDK
+142 RVKNK

-153 DFDGYFS
+153 DFEGYFT
-160 IKAKRNDILIVN
+160 IKAKPNDILVVN

-182 VDDMEDVY
+182 VDDMNDVY
-190 VLLKTSAEI
+190 VLLKTNAEI

-206 SSKVIDKDV
+206 SSKAIDKEVD
-215 ETGYGKKNKDAMGF
+215 TGFGKKNKDAVGF
-229 SASTITAKDISPA
+229 STSTITAKDISPA
-242 AISLVDVI
+242 AITLVDVI
-250 KGKFNGVQVGSNQDM
+250 KGKFAGVQVGSNQDM

-345 AEIINSALVK
+345 AEIINSALIK
-355 GNDYIEVLPIFT
+355 GNDYSEVLPIYT
-367 NDSIS
+367 NDSID

-384 FTDAKRIYEQQK
+384 FIEAKTIYEQQK

-405 YYFECYE
+405 YYFECYD
-412 YFSNWNKIYAYS
+412 YFSSWDRSYAYS

-451 KIEDAKIIYQ
+451 KLEDAKIIYQ
-461 YLLDIRPNDE
+461 YLLDIRPSDE

-483 LGENAMAIDLYS
+483 LGENAMAVDLYT
-495 KILKKQI
+495 KMLKKEI

-524 NINNEV
+524 NKNKTYL
-530 SFPKFP
+530 SRFP
-536 VSTLR
+536 VSRLR
-541 GLFPEYIWKDF
+541 GLFPEYIWKEF

-611 SDKGEWIINIENFTI
+611 SEKGDWIINIENFTI
-626 ENKENPTYLKYTV
+626 ENNENPTYLKYTV
-639 FKNYGRPNQIKKLMV
+639 FKNYGRPNQIKKLRV
-654 INLGEIKQKMTLDK
+654 INLSKLNQKITLDK

>member
-1 MNKVVFF
+1 MKRILFF
-8 VFYLIPGLILAQY
+8 LYYLIPGLILAQY

-26 AFVLDYETGQPIE
+26 ASVLDYETKQPIE
-39 YSEVGFDKKSIV
+39 YSEVGFYHKDII

-64 NDELVEDNDLFMI
+64 NDELVDDQDLFI
-77 KANGY
+77 LRANGY
-82 KSLNINAGQVY
+82 QSLNITASQVY

-104 KPESPAKK
+104 KPQQPKDS
-112 WSAEFYTNDDSEFLY
+112 WNAEFYDDDDSEFLY

-142 QIKDK
+142 RVKNK

-153 DFDGYFS
+153 DFEGYFT
-160 IKAKRNDILIVN
+160 IKAKPNDILVVN

-182 VDDMEDVY
+182 VDDMNDVY
-190 VLLKTSAEI
+190 VLLKTNAEI

-206 SSKVIDKDV
+206 SSKAIDKEVD
-215 ETGYGKKNKDAMGF
+215 TGFGKKNKDAVGF
-229 SASTITAKDISPA
+229 STSTITAKDISPA
-242 AISLVDVI
+242 AITLVDVI
-250 KGKFNGVQVGSNQDM
+250 KGKFAGVQVGSNQDM

-345 AEIINSALVK
+345 AEIINSALIK
-355 GNDYIEVLPIFT
+355 GNDYSEVLPIYT
-367 NDSIS
+367 NDSID
-372 SYYIKELKSAKT
+372 SYYINELKAAKT
-384 FTDAKRIYEQQK
+384 FIEAKTIYEQQK

-405 YYFECYE
+405 YYFECYD
-412 YFSNWNKIYAYS
+412 YFSSLDRSYAYS

-451 KIEDAKIIYQ
+451 KLEDAKIIYQ
-461 YLLDIRPNDE
+461 YLLDIRPSDE

-483 LGENAMAIDLYS
+483 LGENAMAVDLYT
-495 KILKKQI
+495 KMLKKEI

-524 NINNEV
+524 NKNKTYL
-530 SFPKFP
+530 SRFP
-536 VSTLR
+536 VSRLR
-541 GLFPEYIWKDF
+541 GLFPEYIWKEF

-611 SDKGEWIINIENFTI
+611 SEKGDWIINIENFTI
-626 ENKENPTYLKYTV
+626 ENNENPTYLKYTV
-639 FKNYGRPNQIKKLMV
+639 FKNYGRPNQIKKLRV
-654 INLGEIKQKMTLDK
+654 INLSKLNQKITLDK

>member
-1 MNKVVFF
+1 MKRILFF
-8 VFYLIPGLILAQY
+8 LYYLIPGLILAQY

-26 AFVLDYETGQPIE
+26 ASVLDYETKQPIE
-39 YSEVGFDKKSIV
+39 YSEVGFYHKDII

-64 NDELVEDNDLFMI
+64 NDELIDDQDLFI
-77 KANGY
+77 VRANGY
-82 KSLNINAGQVY
+82 QSLNINASQVY

-104 KPESPAKK
+104 KPQQPKDN
-112 WSAEFYTNDDSEFLY
+112 WNTEFYDDDDSEFLY

-142 QIKDK
+142 RVKNK

-153 DFDGYFS
+153 DFEGYFT
-160 IKAKRNDILIVN
+160 IKAKPNDILVVN

-182 VDDMEDVY
+182 VDDMNDVY
-190 VLLKTSAEI
+190 VLLKTNAEI

-206 SSKVIDKDV
+206 SSKAIDKEVD
-215 ETGYGKKNKDAMGF
+215 TGFGKKNKDAVGF
-229 SASTITAKDISPA
+229 STSTITAKDISPA
-242 AISLVDVI
+242 AITLVDVI
-250 KGKFNGVQVGSNQDM
+250 KGKFAGVQVGSNQDM

-314 LLRSIG
+314 LLRSMG

-345 AEIINSALVK
+345 AEIINSALIK
-355 GNDYIEVLPIFT
+355 GNDYSEVLPIYT
-367 NDSIS
+367 NDSID

-384 FTDAKRIYEQQK
+384 FIEAKTIYEQQK

-405 YYFECYE
+405 YYFECYD
-412 YFSNWNKIYAYS
+412 YFSSWDRSYAYS

-451 KIEDAKIIYQ
+451 KLEDAKIIYQ
-461 YLLDIRPNDE
+461 YLLDIRPSDE

-483 LGENAMAIDLYS
+483 LGENAMAVDLYT
-495 KILKKQI
+495 KMLKKEI

-524 NINNEV
+524 NKNKTYL
-530 SFPKFP
+530 SRFP
-536 VSTLR
+536 VSRLR
-541 GLFPEYIWKDF
+541 GLFPEYIWKEF

-611 SDKGEWIINIENFTI
+611 SEKGDWIINIENFTI
-626 ENKENPTYLKYTV
+626 ENNENPTYLKYTV
-639 FKNYGRPNQIKKLMV
+639 FKNYGRPNQIKKLRV
-654 INLGEIKQKMTLDK
+654 INLSKLNQKITLDK

>member
-1 MNKVVFF
+1 MKRILFF
-8 VFYLIPGLILAQY
+8 LYYLIPGLILAQY

-26 AFVLDYETGQPIE
+26 ASVLDYETKQPIE
-39 YSEVGFDKKSIV
+39 YSEVGFYHKDII

-64 NDELVEDNDLFMI
+64 NDELVDDQDLFI
-77 KANGY
+77 LKANGY
-82 KSLNINAGQVY
+82 QSLNITASQVY

-104 KPESPAKK
+104 KPQQPKDS
-112 WSAEFYTNDDSEFLY
+112 WNAEFYDDDDSEFLY

-142 QIKDK
+142 RVKNK

-153 DFDGYFS
+153 DFEGYFT
-160 IKAKRNDILIVN
+160 IKAKPNDILVVN

-182 VDDMEDVY
+182 VDDMNDVY
-190 VLLKTSAEI
+190 VLLKTNAEI

-206 SSKVIDKDV
+206 SSKAIDKEVD
-215 ETGYGKKNKDAMGF
+215 TGFGKKNKDAVGF
-229 SASTITAKDISPA
+229 STSTITAKDISPA
-242 AISLVDVI
+242 AITLVDVI
-250 KGKFNGVQVGSNQDM
+250 KGKFAGVQVGSNQDM

-345 AEIINSALVK
+345 AEIINSALIK
-355 GNDYIEVLPIFT
+355 GNDYSEVLPIYT
-367 NDSIS
+367 NDSID
-372 SYYIKELKSAKT
+372 SYYINELKAAKT
-384 FTDAKRIYEQQK
+384 FIEAKTIYEQQK

-405 YYFECYE
+405 YYFECYD
-412 YFSNWNKIYAYS
+412 YFSSWDRSYAYS

-451 KIEDAKIIYQ
+451 KLEDAKIIYQ
-461 YLLDIRPNDE
+461 YLLDIRPSDE

-483 LGENAMAIDLYS
+483 LGENAMAVDLYT
-495 KILKKQI
+495 KMLKKEI

-524 NINNEV
+524 NKNKTYL
-530 SFPKFP
+530 SRFP
-536 VSTLR
+536 VSRLR
-541 GLFPEYIWKDF
+541 GLFPEYIWKEF

-611 SDKGEWIINIENFTI
+611 SEKGDWIINIENFTI
-626 ENKENPTYLKYTV
+626 ENNENPTYLKYTV
-639 FKNYGRPNQIKKLMV
+639 FKNYGRPNQIKKLRV
-654 INLGEIKQKMTLDK
+654 INLSKLNQKITLDK

>member
-1 MNKVVFF
+1 MKRILFF
-8 VFYLIPGLILAQY
+8 LYYLIPGLILAQY

-26 AFVLDYETGQPIE
+26 ASVLDYETKQPIE
-39 YSEVGFDKKSIV
+39 YSEVGFYHKDII

-64 NDELVEDNDLFMI
+64 NDELVDDQDLFI
-77 KANGY
+77 VRANGY
-82 KSLNINAGQVY
+82 QSLNITASQVY

-104 KPESPAKK
+104 KPQQPKYS
-112 WSAEFYTNDDSEFLY
+112 WNAEFYDDDDSEFLY

-142 QIKDK
+142 RVKNK

-153 DFDGYFS
+153 DFEGYFT
-160 IKAKRNDILIVN
+160 IKAKPNDILVVN

-182 VDDMEDVY
+182 VDDMNDVY
-190 VLLKTSAEI
+190 VLLKTNAEI

-206 SSKVIDKDV
+206 SSKAIDKEVD
-215 ETGYGKKNKDAMGF
+215 TGFGKKNKDAVGF
-229 SASTITAKDISPA
+229 STSTITAKDISPA
-242 AISLVDVI
+242 AITLVDVI
-250 KGKFNGVQVGSNQDM
+250 KGKFAGVQVGSNQDM

-345 AEIINSALVK
+345 AEIINSALIK
-355 GNDYIEVLPIFT
+355 GNDYSEVLPIYT
-367 NDSIS
+367 NDSID

-384 FTDAKRIYEQQK
+384 FIEAKTIYEQQK

-405 YYFECYE
+405 YYFECYD
-412 YFSNWNKIYAYS
+412 YFSSWDRSYAYS

-451 KIEDAKIIYQ
+451 KLEDAKIIYQ
-461 YLLDIRPNDE
+461 YLLDIRPSDE

-483 LGENAMAIDLYS
+483 LGENAMAVDLYT
-495 KILKKQI
+495 KMLKKEI

-524 NINNEV
+524 NKNKTYL
-530 SFPKFP
+530 SRFP
-536 VSTLR
+536 VSRLR
-541 GLFPEYIWKDF
+541 GLFPEYIWKEF

-611 SDKGEWIINIENFTI
+611 SEKGDWIINIENFTI
-626 ENKENPTYLKYTV
+626 ENNENPTYLKYTV
-639 FKNYGRPNQIKKLMV
+639 FKNYGRPNQIKKLRV
-654 INLGEIKQKMTLDK
+654 INLSKLNQKITLDK

>member
-1 MNKVVFF
+1 MKRILFF
-8 VFYLIPGLILAQY
+8 LYYLIPGLILAQY

-26 AFVLDYETGQPIE
+26 ASVLDYETKQPIE
-39 YSEVGFDKKSIV
+39 YSEVGFYHKDII

-64 NDELVEDNDLFMI
+64 NDELVDDQDLFI
-77 KANGY
+77 VRANGY
-82 KSLNINAGQVY
+82 QSLNITASQVY

-104 KPESPAKK
+104 KPQQPKDS
-112 WSAEFYTNDDSEFLY
+112 WNAEFYDDDDSEFLY

-142 QIKDK
+142 RVKNK

-153 DFDGYFS
+153 DFEGYFT
-160 IKAKRNDILIVN
+160 IKAKPNDILVVN

-182 VDDMEDVY
+182 VDDMNDVY
-190 VLLKTSAEI
+190 VLLKTNAEI

-206 SSKVIDKDV
+206 SSKAIDKEVD
-215 ETGYGKKNKDAMGF
+215 TGFGKKNKDAVGF
-229 SASTITAKDISPA
+229 STSTITAKDISPA
-242 AISLVDVI
+242 AITLVDVI
-250 KGKFNGVQVGSNQDM
+250 KGKFAGVQVGSNQDM

-345 AEIINSALVK
+345 AEIINSALIK
-355 GNDYIEVLPIFT
+355 GNDYSEVLPIYT
-367 NDSIS
+367 NDSID
-372 SYYIKELKSAKT
+372 SYYINELKAAKT
-384 FTDAKRIYEQQK
+384 FIEAKTIYEQQK

-405 YYFECYE
+405 YYFECYD
-412 YFSNWNKIYAYS
+412 YFSSWDRSYAYS

-451 KIEDAKIIYQ
+451 KLEDAKIIYQ
-461 YLLDIRPNDE
+461 YLLDIRPSDE

-483 LGENAMAIDLYS
+483 LGENAMAVDLYT
-495 KILKKQI
+495 KMLKKEI

-524 NINNEV
+524 NKNKTYL
-530 SFPKFP
+530 SRFP
-536 VSTLR
+536 VSRLR
-541 GLFPEYIWKDF
+541 GLFPEYIWKEF

-611 SDKGEWIINIENFTI
+611 SEKGDWIINIENFTI
-626 ENKENPTYLKYTV
+626 ENNENPTYLKYTV
-639 FKNYGRPNQIKKLMV
+639 FKNYGRPNQIKKLRV
-654 INLGEIKQKMTLDK
+654 INLSKLNQKITLDK